1 MSMMRLI
8 LALSH
13 SSASSVSNPTVTMVR
28 TMDSSWL
35 LSRYDHARYANNSLI
50 TNILIA
56 TTIGVLVFKCYYFCL
71 SNTKS
76 LNTFILTN
84 IHIVFVNNMSEKMS
98 KDEFLKKH
106 KPLTDDEVKAKL
118 REAKLRKEQYSKVMD
133 EVEKNLLGYSDVEE
147 PIVDPETDK
156 VVAWM
161 KLPSNMLLEE
171 FFALTGGKTNTKD
184 MSPEEVASIRN
195 KEYELMSELITVPKK
210 DMAWWRQHLNPRFAK
225 LVRLKLLEFFEEIG
239 GVAENF

>member
-1 MSMMRLI
+1 M
-8 LALSH
+8 LSH
-13 SSASSVSNPTVTMVR
+13 ISAISVSNATNPSPLITDNQKLFVR
-28 TMDSSWL
+28 YCSAT
-35 LSRYDHARYANNSLI
+35 YVNNSLI
-50 TNILIA
+50 ISIFIAIIL
-56 TTIGVLVFKCYYFCL
+56 GVLVFKCYVFCL

-84 IHIVFVNNMSEKMS
+84 IHVVFVNNMSEKMS

-239 GVAENF
+239 GVAENFWEVGVGTL